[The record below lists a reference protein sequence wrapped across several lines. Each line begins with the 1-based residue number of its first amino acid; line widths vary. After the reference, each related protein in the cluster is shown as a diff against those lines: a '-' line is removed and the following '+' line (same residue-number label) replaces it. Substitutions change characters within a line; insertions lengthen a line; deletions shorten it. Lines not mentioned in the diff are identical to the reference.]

1 MKRLC
6 ILLLAPALLLV
17 SCDAEPQDMNP
28 TSVPG
33 VHKGSSIGGD
43 GEKDPDK
50 TEDVNRKSK
59 AW

>member
-1 MKRLC
+1 MRAM
-6 ILLLAPALLLV
+6 LLLLPLVALLAA
-17 SCDAEPQDMNP
+17 CDAETQDMNP

-43 GEKDPDK
+43 GEKDPN
-50 TEDVNRKSK
+50 EAGDVNHKSK

>member
-1 MKRLC
+1 MKP
-6 ILLLAPALLLV
+6 LLFLSTALLLV

-43 GEKDPDK
+43 GEKDPEK
-50 TEDVNRKSK
+50 VEDVNHKSK